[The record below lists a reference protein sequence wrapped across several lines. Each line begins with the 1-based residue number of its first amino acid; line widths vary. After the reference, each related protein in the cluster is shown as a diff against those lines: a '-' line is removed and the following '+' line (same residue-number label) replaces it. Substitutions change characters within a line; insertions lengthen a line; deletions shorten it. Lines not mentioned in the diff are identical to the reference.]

1 MFFYNTPTNIDGPK
15 HLTQDGNNLIVVS
28 YSLVLVRYSH
38 TVEVLTVPDCL
49 QDGGREEFGIV
60 SLYLVLYRE
69 GLCVCCNEIV

>member
-1 MFFYNTPTNIDGPK
+1 MFFDYTHTWIY

-49 QDGGREEFGIV
+49 QDGGREEFGILSCV
-60 SLYLVLYRE
+60 VARE
-69 GLCVCCNEIV
+69 GLCVCCTEIV